1 MINTVKAYLKRI
13 CKDDVSLIE
22 NYEKAINDT
31 EHMWILHHRD
41 EVKTLPSGI
50 TVYRSV
56 DELKENGR
64 YWHCPANELIF
75 MTREEHYTLHNANPE
90 YRKKLR
96 IANKGLKTQLGKT
109 PWNKGLKGSDYTSHF
124 KNGIGRNSKIN
135 KM

>member
-13 CKDDVSLIE
+13 CRDDISLVE
-22 NYEKAINDT
+22 NYDKAIADT

-41 EVKTLPSGI
+41 EIRTLPSGI

-56 DELKENGR
+56 QELKENGR

-90 YRKKLR
+90 YRLKISK
-96 IANKGLKTQLGKT
+96 ANKGLATQKGRI
-109 PWNKGLKGSDYTSHF
+109 PWNKGMKGAEYTSHF
-124 KNGIGRNSKIN
+124 KDGVRNSKRA
-135 KM
+135 KVG